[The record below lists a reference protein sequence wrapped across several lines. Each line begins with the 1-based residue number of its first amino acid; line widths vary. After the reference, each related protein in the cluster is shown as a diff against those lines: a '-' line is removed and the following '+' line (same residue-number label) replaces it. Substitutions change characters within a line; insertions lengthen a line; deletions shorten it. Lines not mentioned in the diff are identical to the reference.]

1 MFWRKPRTGP
11 APEAER
17 RADPLRVVL
26 ACHEATKHD
35 FHRFA
40 AGPPELDWDT
50 QPDPFRTFEGAP
62 RVRLARAEPAEGERP
77 FYEESFCAGAVEAR
91 ELDVRSLAQLLF
103 DSLALSGSKK
113 YGEARWTLRVNPS
126 SGNLHPTEA
135 YVIAGPLVGAS
146 ESAFVA
152 HYEPRE
158 HALELRAQLSAEIW
172 REFETSLGAGTFFV
186 ALTSIHWREAWKYGE
201 RAFRY
206 SQLDCGHAIAA
217 LAVAAAALGWSAH
230 VLDEASHAELA
241 RLCGTD
247 RQSGPEAE
255 VPETLVAIR
264 TRAHA
269 TRPAVPGAS
278 VFERLRQLEHVGRP
292 NDLSTGHVDWS
303 AIEVVEEATRAA
315 RTEPA
320 AESATFQRAWKAGEE
335 PISLRKIVRQ
345 RRSAVAFDAR
355 SAIARDAF
363 EQLLRRLLP
372 RERDV
377 VLAGWPWAPR
387 VDVLAFVHRVEGL
400 EPGLYLLLRDAAREA
415 RWRERSPVVASAER
429 VVVEGVGAEELTLLR
444 LERGDARSLA
454 RSVSCQQDIAADGCA
469 ALAFLAA
476 FDASLATWGP
486 RAYRRLHWECGFL
499 GQLVYLEAEALGLRG
514 TGIGCFFDDAVHR
527 RLGLVERSFQ
537 SLYHFT
543 FGGPVED
550 ARIESGPAY
559 GDESA

>member
-1 MFWRKPRTGP
+1 MFWRKPKSGP

-26 ACHEATKHD
+26 AYHDATKHD

-50 QPDPFRTFEGAP
+50 QPDPFRTFAGAP
-62 RVRLARAEPAEGERP
+62 SVPLERREPAEGERP
-77 FYEESFCAGAVEAR
+77 FYEESFCAGAVAPR
-91 ELDVRSLAQLLF
+91 SLDAGALAQLLF
-103 DSLALSGSKK
+103 DSLALSGSKR
-113 YGEARWTLRVNPS
+113 YGESRWTLRANPS

-135 YVIAGPLVGAS
+135 YVIAGPIVGAS

-158 HALELRAQLSAEIW
+158 HALELRAQLSADIW
-172 REFETSLGAGTFFV
+172 RDFELSLGPGTFLV

-241 RLCGTD
+241 RLVGTD

-255 VPETLVAIR
+255 APETFVAIR
-264 TRAHA
+264 TRPSAA
-269 TRPAVPGAS
+269 TPALPGPGT
-278 VFERLRQLEHVGRP
+278 FERLRELVHAGKP
-292 NDLSTGHVDWS
+292 NDLGTGHVDWP
-303 AIEVVEEATRAA
+303 AIDVVEDATRAA
-315 RTEPA
+315 RTAPA
-320 AESATFQRAWKAGEE
+320 PESVTLASAWNPGDE

-355 SAIARDAF
+355 SAIARDGF
-363 EQLLRRLLP
+363 EQLLHRLLP

-377 VLAGWPWAPR
+377 ALAALPWAPR
-387 VDVLAFVHRVEGL
+387 VDVLTFVNRVEGL

-415 RWRERSPVVASAER
+415 RWRERSRVVAQAER
-429 VVVEGVGAEELTLLR
+429 VEADGLTLLR

-469 ALAFLAA
+469 AFAFLAE

-486 RAYRRLHWECGFL
+486 RAYRRLYWECGFL

-543 FGGPVED
+543 FGCPVD
-550 ARIESGPAY
+550 DPRIESGPAY
-559 GDESA
+559 ASEGA

>member
-1 MFWRKPRTGP
+1 MFWRKPKGDP

-17 RADPLRVVL
+17 RADPLRVVR
-26 ACHEATKHD
+26 AYHEATKHD

-50 QPDPFRTFEGAP
+50 QPDPFRTFAGAT
-62 RVRLARAEPAEGERP
+62 RVRLRRAEPIEGERP
-77 FYEESFCAGAVEAR
+77 FYEESFCAGAVEPR
-91 ELDVRSLAQLLF
+91 KLDADTLAQLLF

-113 YGEARWTLRVNPS
+113 YGEARWTLRANPS

-135 YVIAGPLVGAS
+135 YVIAGALVGTS
-146 ESAFVA
+146 DSAFVA

-158 HALELRAQLSAEIW
+158 HALELRASLSAEIW
-172 REFETSLGAGTFFV
+172 REFELSLGTGTFLV

-255 VPETLVAIR
+255 LPETLVAIR
-264 TRAHA
+264 TREV
-269 TRPAVPGAS
+269 TGNSVLPGPGT
-278 VFERLRQLEHVGRP
+278 FERLRELVHVGKP
-292 NDLSTGHVDWS
+292 NELGTGHVDWP
-303 AIEVVEEATRAA
+303 AIDAVEEATRAA
-315 RTEPA
+315 RTAPA
-320 AESATFQRAWKAGEE
+320 RESVALASAWKAGDE

-363 EQLLRRLLP
+363 EQLLQRLLP
-372 RERDV
+372 REREV
-377 VLAGWPWAPR
+377 VLAGLPWAPR
-387 VDVLAFVHRVEGL
+387 VDVLAFVQRVEGL

-415 RWRERSPVVASAER
+415 RWRERSAVVANAER
-429 VVVEGVGAEELTLLR
+429 VAAEGLTLLR
-444 LERGDARSLA
+444 LERGDTRSLA

-469 ALAFLAA
+469 AFAFLAE

-486 RAYRRLHWECGFL
+486 RAYRRLYWECGFL

-543 FGGPVED
+543 FGGPVD
-550 ARIESGPAY
+550 DPRIASGPAY
-559 GDESA
+559 DGEGA